1 MIFILTLLACTPDK
15 SVDSAE
21 PQSKPVLAE
30 ITLLDAI
37 QGDTMGNVT
46 LTSSLDTQT
55 TNEQGV
61 ATILVDEEEA
71 ITIEATAPGYVPHFL
86 ELHSGRVNYSA
97 VSLMASQSA
106 AEQIFGFLSLTPDTT
121 KGIVIV
127 ALDNPDLSPAVGAQ
141 ASIDVESDNPFIL
154 TSFAPE
160 FGNEVLPN
168 AGGFVAFPN
177 VAAGNV
183 NIQVSSPSDSTCIQH
198 PAGETEIADIE
209 VLAGTV
215 HVVFFICNP

>member
-1 MIFILTLLACTPDK
+1 MIFILTLLACSPEK
-15 SVDSAE
+15 STDTSE
-21 PQSKPVLAE
+21 PQSKPVLAQ

-46 LTSSLDTQT
+46 LTSDLESQT
-55 TNEQGV
+55 TDEQGV
-61 ATILVDEEEA
+61 ATLLVNEEGP

-97 VSLMASQSA
+97 VSLMASESA
-106 AEQIFGFLSLTPDTT
+106 AGQIFGFLSLTQDPT
-121 KGIVIV
+121 KGIIIV

-141 ASIDVESDNPFIL
+141 ASIDIDSDNPFIL

-177 VAAGNV
+177 VSAGTV
-183 NIQVSSPSDSTCIQH
+183 NIQVSSPADSTCIQH
-198 PAGETEIADIE
+198 PAGETESATIE
-209 VLAGTV
+209 VLSGTV
-215 HVVFFICNP
+215 HVVFFTCSP